1 MYEKLEK
8 LLTPVCRLL
17 IALVLFLAGLI
28 WQLLSGKTLDQ
39 YPYYVMCAAAL
50 CVVHVIIC
58 KLARSEAD
66 FILYVVLNLAVL
78 ILGFALTEMES
89 ITGVVLY
96 SVWGICVAVD
106 WIINAVLLRCDN
118 IFKRI
123 VMGFV
128 SSVLNVIFF
137 GILFI
142 VPILLSIFV

>member
-78 ILGFALTEMES
+78 IFGFALTEMES

-96 SVWGICVAVD
+96 SVWGICHGICLV
-106 WIINAVLLRCDN
+106 RFKCY
-118 IFKRI
+118 IFWDFIYCTDITVHICIRMRI
-123 VMGFV
+123 V
-128 SSVLNVIFF
+128 
-137 GILFI
+137 
-142 VPILLSIFV
+142 